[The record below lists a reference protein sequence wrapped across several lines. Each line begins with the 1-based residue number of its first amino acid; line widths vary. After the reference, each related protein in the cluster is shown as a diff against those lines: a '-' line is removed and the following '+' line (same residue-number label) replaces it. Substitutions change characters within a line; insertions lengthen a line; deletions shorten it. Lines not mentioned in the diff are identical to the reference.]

1 MSDEYSFE
9 QALAGREDLLKY
21 TDNRLLLFALEMYRG
36 IEDIHS
42 VAVDSLTDGK
52 GDKKCDLVFIDREQ
66 GYVIIAQGYY
76 CSNNAKKEAPA
87 NKASDLNTAVA
98 WLFSKDYD
106 KLPITLKAA
115 AMELDDALSKGEISV
130 IELWYVHNVPESSNV
145 KDELG
150 KVELSASA
158 LLKRHYKEDV
168 ETVTA
173 KEIGKNTLETWY
185 RGTQA
190 PILVTESATFD
201 TTGGYYTKGDNWAA
215 YSTAIPAKWLQ
226 TMYDKH
232 GRDLFCANVRDYLG
246 SRRSDKNI
254 NYNMKLTAQ
263 NHPERFW
270 VYNNGITALVN
281 DFAHDADG
289 NSGMLEIQGIAIVNG
304 AQTTGALGS
313 VKNAELVNA
322 FVPVRFV
329 KCSDQETIQKIIH
342 YNNSQ
347 NKLEAAD
354 FRSNDPI
361 QSRLRREFEDIPD
374 VAYQGGRRGGDIDK
388 ISRKRDI
395 IPSYTAGQALA
406 AFHQKPAVAYNEK
419 SNIWQSDSLYSSIFP
434 SQITA
439 HHLLFAFSLLRC
451 IEQNKMKL
459 RCIPDSE
466 QTASQREQINYF
478 ELRGASFLLVS
489 AVAASIEVL
498 FGRAVPDHFALR
510 WKGKISLKEA
520 IDNWSQVINCI
531 LPFANN
537 LGKAISESRLQN
549 KETVKNQISI
559 FRSLIEATKNTNEPV
574 FREFSQKIETV
585 K

>member
-9 QALAGREDLLKY
+9 KALAGREDLKKY

-42 VAVDSLTDGK
+42 VAVDSLTDGR

-66 GYVIIAQGYY
+66 GCVVIAQSYY
-76 CSNNAKKEAPA
+76 CSNNTKKEAPA
-87 NKASDLNTAVA
+87 NKASDLNTAVT
-98 WLFSKDYD
+98 WLFSNNYD
-106 KLPITLKAA
+106 KLPSTLKAA
-115 AMELDDALSKGEISV
+115 AMELHDALSKGEISV
-130 IELWYVHNVPESSNV
+130 LELWYVHNVPESSNV
-145 KDELG
+145 KDELE

-158 LLKRHYKEDV
+158 LLKMYYNNDV
-168 ETVTA
+168 ETVAA

-201 TTGGYYTKGDNWAA
+201 TTGGYYTRGDNWAA

-226 TMYDKH
+226 IMYDKH

-246 SRRSDKNI
+246 NRRSDKNI
-254 NYNMKLTAQ
+254 NHNMKQTAQ
-263 NHPERFW
+263 DYPERFW

-281 DFAHDADG
+281 DFEHDADR
-289 NSGMLEIQGIAIVNG
+289 NSGVLEIHGIAIVNG

-313 VKNAELVNA
+313 VKDAELVNA
-322 FVPVRFV
+322 LVPARFV

-354 FRSNDPI
+354 FRSNDSI
-361 QSRLRREFEDIPD
+361 QSRLRREFEEIPD
-374 VAYQGGRRGGDIDK
+374 VEYQGGRRGGDVDK
-388 ISRKRDI
+388 ILRKPNI

-419 SNIWQSDSLYSSIFP
+419 SHIWQSDSLYSSVFS

-439 HHLLFAFSLLRC
+439 RHLLFAFSLLRS
-451 IEQNKMKL
+451 IEQNKMAL
-459 RCIPDSE
+459 RSIPESE
-466 QTASQREQINYF
+466 RTESQKEQISYF
-478 ELRGASFLLVS
+478 ELRGSSFLLVS
-489 AVAASIEVL
+489 AIAASIEVL
-498 FGRAVPDHFALR
+498 LGRAIPDKFALK
-510 WKGKISLKEA
+510 WKEQISLKQA

-531 LPFANN
+531 LPFTNK

-549 KETVKNQISI
+549 KETVKSQIST
-559 FRSLIEATKNTNEPV
+559 FRSLIEATKTINEIV
-574 FREFSQKIETV
+574 FKNFSQKIDFN
-585 K
+585 